1 MPPAAGRKRRR
12 REIKRIKVFARS
24 SIDKSAACD
33 GIHAGRLIDTCRC
46 DIALIRTCCGIE
58 VFHEA
63 CGSVSRE
70 ETSTQSQSGEKFCE
84 FTGHG

>member
-1 MPPAAGRKRRR
+1 MPPAAGRQRRR
-12 REIKRIKVFARS
+12 SEIKRIEVFARG

-46 DIALIRTCCGIE
+46 DIALIRTCGRIE

-63 CGSVSRE
+63 CGSVCSE
-70 ETSTQSQSGEKFCE
+70 ETGAQSQS
-84 FTGHG
+84 